1 MKIETDT
8 YMKKHAS
15 DLDVSEPLVITQN
28 GVPAYVVGSYED
40 HKSRDEAVALLKLL
54 SISEN
59 SAKNEPTLSKEDIKA
74 KLAKRRE
81 VLLQSK

>member
-1 MKIETDT
+1 MKIEADT

-15 DLDVSEPLVITQN
+15 DLDVSEPLMITQN
-28 GVPAYVVGSYED
+28 GVPAYVVESYED
-40 HKSRDEAVALLKLL
+40 HKRRDEAVALLKLL

-59 SAKNEPTLSKEDIKA
+59 SAQNEPTLSQEDIKA

>member
-1 MKIETDT
+1 MEIETDT

-15 DLDVSEPLVITQN
+15 DLDVTEPLVITQN
-28 GVPAYVVGSYED
+28 DVPIYVVESYED
-40 HKSRDEAVALLKLL
+40 HKRRDEAVALIKLL

-59 SAKNEPTLSKEDIKA
+59 SAQNEPTLSKEDIKV